1 MLVVAAMICIHLGSA
16 MAKNL
21 IEIAGAQT
29 TVCLRIAFAGLL
41 AILIWRPSLRIDPRA
56 IPGIVALGAA
66 IAMMN
71 LCFYAAIEHIPL
83 GMAVTIEFLG
93 PLCVALFT
101 SWRPSNLIL
110 AVTAGA
116 GVLLLTDSAGT
127 ASWTGIGFAL
137 LSGLGWAG
145 YIVFGKAVARY
156 TPTNDA
162 LALALGLGALVTV
175 PVLLTRTEDLPLDP
189 WFLTGAVAVAVL
201 TSLVPHAIELN
212 ALRHMEV
219 STFGVMMSMGPA
231 VAALAGLALLGET
244 LRPLQWAGIAA
255 VVGASA
261 GATLLADRR
270 TPIPPETPAGP
281 QPVRPIPNDPVPA
294 T

>member
-1 MLVVAAMICIHLGSA
+1 M
-16 MAKNL
+16 

-29 TVCLRIAFAGLL
+29 TVCLRIALAGIL

-56 IPGIVALGAA
+56 FPGIVALGAA
-66 IAMMN
+66 IAGMN

-110 AVTAGA
+110 AGTAGT

-127 ASWTGIGFAL
+127 ASWTGIGFAV

-162 LALALGLGALVTV
+162 LALALGLGTLVTV

-189 WFLTGAVAVAVL
+189 WFVLGAVVVAVF
-201 TSLVPHAIELN
+201 TSLVPHAIELD
-212 ALRHMEV
+212 ALRRMEV

-231 VAALAGLALLGET
+231 VAALAGLLLLDEA
-244 LRPLQWAGIAA
+244 LRPVQWVGIAA
-255 VVGASA
+255 VVLASA
-261 GATLLADRR
+261 GTTLITERR
-270 TPIPPETPAGP
+270 TQRPPEPPAPVTLGLAN
-281 QPVRPIPNDPVPA
+281 QPETVPVS
-294 T
+294 

>member
-1 MLVVAAMICIHLGSA
+1 MICIHLGSA
-16 MAKNL
+16 TAKNL

-29 TVCLRIAFAGLL
+29 TVCLRIALAGLL
-41 AILIWRPSLRIDPRA
+41 AMLIWRPSLRIDPRA
-56 IPGIVALGAA
+56 VPGIVALGAA
-66 IAMMN
+66 IAGMN

-93 PLCVALFT
+93 PLCVALLT

-110 AVTAGA
+110 AATAGV

-145 YIVFGKAVARY
+145 YIVFGKAVARH
-156 TPTNDA
+156 TATNDA
-162 LALALGLGALVTV
+162 LALALGLGTLVTV
-175 PVLLTRTEDLPLDP
+175 PVLLTRAEDLPLDP
-189 WFLTGAVAVAVL
+189 WFLIGAVAVAVL

-212 ALRHMEV
+212 ALRRMEV

-231 VAALAGLALLGET
+231 VAALAGLLLLGET
-244 LRPLQWAGIAA
+244 LRPVQWLGIAA

-261 GATLLADRR
+261 GATLLADRH
-270 TPIPPETPAGP
+270 TPAAPETPGEH
-281 QPVRPIPNDPVPA
+281 QPIRPTPSEAVPVP
-294 T
+294 